1 MFPSH
6 KMTRW
11 VEMESLAIATI
22 RLLSMVVRR
31 TTTMGFSLAYFLNL
45 KLAFS
50 FAIVSYIYIY
60 FHLSTLSKKKR
71 QKKFISFSWF

>member
-1 MFPSH
+1 MAQDD
-6 KMTRW
+6 KMGRNGITCN
-11 VEMESLAIATI
+11 SNYG
-22 RLLSMVVRR
+22 LLSMVVRR
-31 TTTMGFSLAYFLNL
+31 TTAMGFSLPYFLNL

-60 FHLSTLSKKKR
+60 FHLSTLQKKKR